1 MTRSGMDGD
10 FIGVRKKITAMMSI
24 FLLNLISNEEA
35 ILIIGEHFY
44 GKYNILAII

>member
-10 FIGVRKKITAMMSI
+10 FIGVRKMITAMMSI

-35 ILIIGEHFY
+35 ILIIGEHLY
-44 GKYNILAII
+44 GKYKILAII